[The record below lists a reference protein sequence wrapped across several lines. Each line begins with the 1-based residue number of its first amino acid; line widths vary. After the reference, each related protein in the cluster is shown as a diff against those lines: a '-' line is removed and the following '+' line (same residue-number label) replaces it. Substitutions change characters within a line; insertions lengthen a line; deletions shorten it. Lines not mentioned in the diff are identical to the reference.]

1 MRHRDDGR
9 RGVRL
14 ALAWVALLVL
24 GALAAA
30 TAVADTVIG
39 AKVQCQA
46 EYGFGSDTANA
57 CERGVDLAAGTPN
70 NLAFA
75 VSGCI
80 RDDANADK
88 AVACRRG
95 VALHA
100 RLATHERD
108 GGSSSFTY
116 SWKQGHGV
124 AQVEIGDYDL
134 LVGDAEKSMGDC
146 LRSFE
151 GSKEP
156 PSCLSGLRLQHTPP
170 ADAR

>member
-1 MRHRDDGR
+1 MHHGGFRCA
-9 RGVRL
+9 RL
-14 ALAWVALLVL
+14 ALAGAALVVV
-24 GALAAA
+24 ALAAE
-30 TAVADTVIG
+30 AVAADTVIG

-46 EYGFGSDTANA
+46 EYGPGSETANA
-57 CERGVDLAAGTPN
+57 CEHGVDLAARTPD

-75 VSGCI
+75 VSGCV
-80 RDDANADK
+80 RDDANSEK

-95 VALHA
+95 VAVHA
-100 RLATHERD
+100 RLSTHGRD
-108 GGSSSFTY
+108 SRSSSFTS
-116 SWKQGHGV
+116 SWNQGHGA

-156 PSCLSGLRLQHTPP
+156 PSCLSGLRLQHKPP
-170 ADAR
+170 AAAR